1 MTRHLTL
8 CFVISLLSTAS
19 QGADWL
25 QHLKV
30 RQSLLDQ
37 NMVETPA
44 TVTFLKPRQ
53 GDSSYSV
60 DAAIAYDLSRHVE
73 TFTLG
78 PMLEVHKNSEIDQSQ
93 DTLLA
98 GLTGTWL
105 TGDVT
110 QGPLVAFLDF
120 DASYKRDRSAE
131 AKGAQ
136 LHATLTPLLRT
147 KHLPLHGMAKGTKQ
161 LKWLLQPTLGLEYED
176 ISEGAAGVPTGNRVR
191 AIGNIEA
198 DLYPWAARF
207 TKRLVLALKYG
218 VRLDVS
224 ESRALNDQHD
234 RHYLRTAS
242 LSYYFAPGKTGQD
255 QIGMGLDHVNGEN
268 PSIGLPDQQYT
279 QFSFK
284 VKL

>member
-1 MTRHLTL
+1 MTRRLSICL
-8 CFVISLLSTAS
+8 MISLSSTVV

-37 NMVETPA
+37 NMVEAPA

-53 GDSSYSV
+53 GGSSYSV
-60 DAAIAYDLSRHVE
+60 DAAIAYDLSRHVDRLS
-73 TFTLG
+73 LG
-78 PMLEVHKNSEIDQSQ
+78 PMLEVHKNTEIDVSQ

-98 GLTGTWL
+98 GVTGTWL

-110 QGPLVAFLDF
+110 QRPMAAFLDF

-131 AKGAQ
+131 AEGAQ

-147 KHLPLHGMAKGTKQ
+147 KHLPLHGIAKGATQ
-161 LKWLLQPTLGLEYED
+161 FKWLLQPTVGFDYED
-176 ISEGAAGVPTGNRVR
+176 IYEGAAGVPTGNRVR

-218 VRLDVS
+218 MRLDVS
-224 ESRALNDQHD
+224 ESRALNDQRD
-234 RHYLRTAS
+234 RHYLRSAS
-242 LSYYFAPGKTGQD
+242 FSYYFPRAQTGQA
-255 QIGMGLDHVNGEN
+255 QIGLGLDRVDGEN
-268 PSIGLPDQQYT
+268 PSAGLADQAYT
-279 QFSFK
+279 EFSFK
-284 VKL
+284 AMI